1 MSNYGEGGEDA
12 CERGDN
18 MEMTLFIKK
27 AELIWVKDVQSGL
40 VQDRRFK
47 EWRHQLQLFQD
58 SEDIWRC
65 GERLSNA
72 DISYGMKHPVVLPSG
87 HYLTELIVWRAHERV
102 YHNGVKETLT
112 EICSRYWIVRGRAFV
127 KKIISRCV
135 VCRRA
140 EGRSYDVPGPPPLPV
155 FRVAEEPAFTFTGVD
170 FAGPLYVKSSKCD
183 LGGKVWVCVYTCCV
197 TRAIHLD
204 ILSNMSLEF
213 FIRSFKRFVARQELP
228 RRVVSDNAKMFKA
241 AARLFKEI
249 MRHEEA
255 SRYLEENKIQWT
267 FNVEKA
273 PWWGGVFE
281 RLIRSVKRCLKV
293 IGRAKFTREELL
305 TVVTEI
311 EMIINSRPLSYISQS
326 DLDEPITPSH
336 LLMGRRVLS
345 LPDRLCYSE
354 DQDEDFTVSP
364 QILSRRMRY
373 LSRTMDQFW
382 SRWRLE
388 YLLELREAHRYGES
402 QLSAGRKV
410 NVGDIVVV
418 HGDEKR
424 RGFWNMGRIED
435 VIIGTDGEIRGA
447 VVRVYTRQKRSKLIH
462 RPLQKLFPLEINERE
477 GELLDKS
484 ASTQSLPQ
492 ESEEVPQ
499 DDGESAEAIPV
510 QEEAP
515 RRSRRA
521 AAVAVRDNILAQS
534 LQ

>member
-1 MSNYGEGGEDA
+1 M
-12 CERGDN
+12 
-18 MEMTLFIKK
+18 
-27 AELIWVKDVQSGL
+27 
-40 VQDRRFK
+40 
-47 EWRHQLQLFQD
+47 
-58 SEDIWRC
+58 
-65 GERLSNA
+65 
-72 DISYGMKHPVVLPSG
+72 
-87 HYLTELIVWRAHERV
+87 
-102 YHNGVKETLT
+102 
-112 EICSRYWIVRGRAFV
+112 

-140 EGRSYDVPGPPPLPV
+140 EGRFYDVPGPPPLPV

-183 LGGKVWVCVYTCCV
+183 LGGKVWVCVHTCCV

-213 FIRSFKRFVARQELP
+213 FIRSFKRFVARRGLP
-228 RRVVSDNAKMFKA
+228 RRVVSDNAKTFKA
-241 AARLFKEI
+241 AAQLFKEI

-281 RLIRSVKRCLKV
+281 RLIRSVKRCLKKV

-311 EMIINSRPLSYISQS
+311 EMIINSRPLSYISPS

-345 LPDRLCYSE
+345 LPDKLCFSE
-354 DQDEDFTVSP
+354 DQDEDFAVSP

-388 YLLELREAHRYGES
+388 YLLELREAHRYGGS

-410 NVGDIVVV
+410 NIGDIVVV
-418 HGDEKR
+418 HSDEKR

-435 VIIGTDGEIRGA
+435 VIIGTDGETRGA
-447 VVRVYTRQKRSKLIH
+447 VVSVYTGQKRSKLIR

-477 GELLDKS
+477 AELLDES

-521 AAVAVRDNILAQS
+521 AAVAARDNILAQS